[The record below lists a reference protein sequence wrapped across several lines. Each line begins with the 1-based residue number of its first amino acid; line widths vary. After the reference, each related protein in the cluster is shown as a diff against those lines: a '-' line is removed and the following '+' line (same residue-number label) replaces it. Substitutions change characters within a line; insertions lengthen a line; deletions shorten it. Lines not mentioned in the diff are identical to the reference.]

1 MWRSFFFAVGLMLII
16 LGLECLVAE
25 SFVVSSQARLPGFV
39 KKILDEK
46 GKTPPSAQNGAN
58 SVAQNVLI
66 PQTGSFNNGSRFGP
80 SRFDSQY
87 GSGGFYGGRP
97 NQIGGQTSQN
107 QFQTNPQFSLAGYGS
122 PAANSGQLVPQSFGG
137 GASVTGVSARKN
149 RRKCYTRKTGCHG
162 VCWPLELWLFSTQI
176 QRAADFPNNQASLN
190 LTPF

>member
-66 PQTGSFNNGSRFGP
+66 PQTGSFNTGSRFGL

-137 GASVTGVSARKN
+137 GASVTGVSARKKPSKMLHTKDWMPWSLLAAGTLVVLYTN
-149 RRKCYTRKTGCHG
+149 STSRR
-162 VCWPLELWLFSTQI
+162 FSE
-176 QRAADFPNNQASLN
+176 
-190 LTPF
+190 